1 MRVYVTGWD
10 GLLGSALVPALRAR
24 GHEVSGMSV
33 ADADITDAAFLRDRL
48 GAFRPDCV
56 VHLAAMTAVDR
67 CEAEPEEAFRVNEAG
82 SRVAAEEAAR
92 VNASVVALSTDYVF
106 DGAKRSP
113 YTEDDATAPLSVY
126 GRSKLAGEHA
136 VREGALRWAIVRS
149 AWLYGPGGRNFVDT
163 ILDVSARQETLRV
176 VDDQTGS
183 PTYVADLAF
192 GLTSLVG
199 ARAEGLLHLAN
210 AGSAT
215 WCDLARESLRLTGGD
230 PAKVR
235 PATTAEL
242 GRPAPRPANSA
253 LDCARTQAR
262 YGVALRPWRDAL
274 AEYLGGRAIATTSA
288 ADKEAS

>member
-10 GLLGSALVPALRAR
+10 GLLGSALVPAMRAHS
-24 GHEVSGMSV
+24 HEVSGMSV
-33 ADADITDAAFLRDRL
+33 ADADITDTVFLRDRL

-67 CEAEPEEAFRVNEAG
+67 CESEPEEAFRVNEIG
-82 SRVAAEEAAR
+82 SRAVAEEAAR

-113 YTEDDATAPLSVY
+113 YTEDDATAPLCVY
-126 GRSKLAGEHA
+126 GQSKLAGEQA
-136 VREGALRWAIVRS
+136 VRAGAPRWAIVRS

-163 ILDVSARQETLRV
+163 ILDVSARQETLAV
-176 VDDQTGS
+176 VNDQTGS
-183 PTYVADLAF
+183 PTYVADLAE
-192 GLTSLVG
+192 GLASLVDK
-199 ARAEGLLHLAN
+199 RAEGLLHLAN

-215 WCDLARESLRLTGGD
+215 WCDLARESVRLVGGD

-235 PATTAEL
+235 PATTGEL
-242 GRPAPRPANSA
+242 GRPAPRPVYSVLN
-253 LDCARTQAR
+253 CARAEAR
-262 YGVALRPWRDAL
+262 YGVVLRPWRDAL
-274 AEYLGGRAIATTSA
+274 ADYLGGRPIPAAPV